1 MNYLPKLGFCSI
13 LFRCDLGR
21 KPRHGPQEAISNAR
35 QASYTRDAQTRA
47 TPAAAWQ
54 QQRQDRQGQER
65 RGKSRRG
72 GPAKNTRSQI
82 SPGQQA
88 SCQANWKGRQGEA
101 RTHELQYKPERLEWP
116 KISQN
121 KSGLSQRWKKQQTRG
136 GAPEKICTGT
146 RPVQNQFIDKYVQDP
161 S

>member
-1 MNYLPKLGFCSI
+1 MRSPLSSITSFYKGSQKTGFQLLLNYLPKLGFCSI

-54 QQRQDRQGQER
+54 QQRQDRQGQDR

-82 SPGQQA
+82 SPGEQA

-101 RTHELQYKPERLEWP
+101 RTHDLQYKPERLECP
-116 KISQN
+116 KISMRRV
-121 KSGLSQRWKKQQTRG
+121 SQREEEER
-136 GAPEKICTGT
+136 
-146 RPVQNQFIDKYVQDP
+146 
-161 S
+161 